1 MQQLQNTSE
10 HGTFTKMNLL
20 KFEITHSMISDHYV
34 TLLEV
39 NTNDILK
46 MLKSFEIK
54 QHASMRQ
61 RNNHR
66 RN

>member
-1 MQQLQNTSE
+1 MQPLQNTSE

-46 MLKSFEIK
+46 MLK
-54 QHASMRQ
+54 
-61 RNNHR
+61 
-66 RN
+66 